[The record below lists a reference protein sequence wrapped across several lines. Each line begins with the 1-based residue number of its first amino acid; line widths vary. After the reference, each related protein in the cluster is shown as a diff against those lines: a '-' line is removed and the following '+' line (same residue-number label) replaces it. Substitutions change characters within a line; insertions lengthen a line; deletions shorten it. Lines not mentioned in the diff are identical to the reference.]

1 MNSIR
6 RLVVCKWFSVDPYL
20 TPYTKLSS
28 QIQLERTNKY
38 NLEENSKYPPNLWWR
53 EDCIIYKTDRGNH
66 KILKNR
72 FDYLKIK
79 IFGML
84 KSRIR
89 KQPIELF
96 QFWIKIN
103 ISDKVHL
110 QIKERI
116 NKYQNNM

>member
-6 RLVVCKWFSVDPYL
+6 GSVVCKWFNVDPYL
-20 TPYTKLSS
+20 TPHTKLSS
-28 QIQLERTNKY
+28 QIQLERKNKY
-38 NLEENSKYPPNLWWR
+38 NLEENSKYSSSLWWR
-53 EDCIIYKTDRGNH
+53 EDRTLYNTDGGNH

-84 KSRIR
+84 KSGIR
-89 KQPIELF
+89 KQLIELF
-96 QFWIKIN
+96 QFWIKVS
-103 ISDKVHL
+103 ISDKVGL
-110 QIKERI
+110 QIKKKI